1 MGEKKAV
8 FTAAALALA
17 LLAGCAGGG
26 ARTEDRQ
33 TRPRT
38 GRDRLAMEL
47 YRRSEAELER
57 GEYAPALSDIVHAGE
72 LARSSEVKGVVAS
85 RRADIVNHL
94 QIYTTIEES
103 AILRYTVAYNR
114 ENVFYPVGNLNV
126 RFTFLEGKGILVAPA
141 GTDENGTASGRIEKI
156 TSFNRRIVIEAV
168 PVFSV
173 EDEIVRVAELKR
185 DFVLSRKQT
194 LQKPESGGLVDFI
207 ESILDDIFNWEVT
220 P

>member
-1 MGEKKAV
+1 MGERKAV
-8 FTAAALALA
+8 FTAAAFALA

-26 ARTEDRQ
+26 VRTEERPV
-33 TRPRT
+33 RPRT
-38 GRDRLAMEL
+38 GRDRLAMEF
-47 YRRSEAELER
+47 YQRSEAELER

-85 RRADIVNHL
+85 
-94 QIYTTIEES
+94 
-103 AILRYTVAYNR
+103 LRYTVAYNR

-126 RFTFLEGKGILVAPA
+126 RFTFLEGKGILVSSA
-141 GTDENGTASGRIEKI
+141 GTDDNGTASGRIEKI
-156 TSFNRRIVIEAV
+156 TSLNRRIVVEAV

-173 EDEIVRVAELKR
+173 DGEIVRVVELKR

-194 LQKPESGGLVDFI
+194 LQNPESGG
-207 ESILDDIFNWEVT
+207 ILDEIFNWEVT

>member
-1 MGEKKAV
+1 MGERKAV
-8 FTAAALALA
+8 FTAAAFALA

-26 ARTEDRQ
+26 VRTEERPV
-33 TRPRT
+33 RPRT
-38 GRDRLAMEL
+38 GRDRLAMEF
-47 YRRSEAELER
+47 YQRSEAELER

-85 RRADIVNHL
+85 LRADIVNHL
-94 QIYTTIEES
+94 QIYTTIEEP
-103 AILRYTVAYNR
+103 ANLRYTVAFNR

-126 RFTFLEGKGILVAPA
+126 RFTFLEGKGILVSSA
-141 GTDENGTASGRIEKI
+141 GTDDNGTASGRIEKI
-156 TSFNRRIVIEAV
+156 TSLNRRIVVEAV

-173 EDEIVRVAELKR
+173 DGEIVRVVELKR

-194 LQKPESGGLVDFI
+194 LQNPESGG
-207 ESILDDIFNWEVT
+207 ILDEIFNWEVT